1 MSSDARKKLSAT
13 LKIPNELSQ
22 KQFIKDQ
29 MEIFQIIN
37 NGQQSVKCSFQNHLG
52 GEESKEYNC

>member
-13 LKIPNELSQ
+13 LKIPKEASQ

-37 NGQQSVKCSFQNHLG
+37 NAQQSVK
-52 GEESKEYNC
+52 